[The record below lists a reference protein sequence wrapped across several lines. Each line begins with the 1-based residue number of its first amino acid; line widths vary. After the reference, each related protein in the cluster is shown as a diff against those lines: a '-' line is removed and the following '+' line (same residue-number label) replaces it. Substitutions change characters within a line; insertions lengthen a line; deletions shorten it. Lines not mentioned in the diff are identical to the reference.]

1 MALQTINNGKIL
13 VRSLWRRSARHKP
26 RNGRPMTN
34 NIVPIKDEVT
44 AKLNQWMEADQ
55 NGVKYPVPFDDAW
68 KMAGYGRK
76 STAKRD
82 GLSGLKLGKHFCSE
96 KCKKPSSNASGFSS
110 FEVITLSLDAFKH
123 LCLMAK
129 TEEGEAIRDYFI
141 ESEKK
146 WRLVQQIAPQ
156 VASEVEMMHLKIEL
170 AKIESQKALA
180 ECQKVQAESQ
190 LLQFRHFVSTA
201 LPEFQKKEI
210 LGYEVIE
217 KIETR
222 DRIVN
227 ESGHILNDGL
237 TVTKKDLCKRLG
249 FLTKNGAPDYKRLNH
264 YLDRLP
270 HTAFEDVATIQENRQ
285 LRRDWIAELERMVNG
300 SDRQKWIGE

>member
-1 MALQTINNGKIL
+1 MA
-13 VRSLWRRSARHKP
+13 
-26 RNGRPMTN
+26 N
-34 NIVPIKDEVT
+34 NIVSIKDEVT
-44 AKLNQWMEADQ
+44 AKLDQWLESER
-55 NGVKYPVPFDDAW
+55 NGEQFPVPFDDAW
-68 KMAGYGRK
+68 KIAGYGRK

-82 GLSGLKLGKHFCSE
+82 GLSGLKSGKHFCTE
-96 KCKKPSSNASGFSS
+96 KCKKPSSNVSGFST
-110 FEVITLSLDAFKH
+110 FEKITLFLDAFKH

-146 WRLVQQIAPQ
+146 WKLVQQVAPQ

-201 LPEFQKKEI
+201 LPEFQQQKI
-210 LGYEVIE
+210 LGYEVVE
-217 KIETR
+217 KTQTI

-227 ESGHILNDGL
+227 ESGYVINDGA

-249 FLTKNGAPDYKRLNH
+249 FLTKNGAADYKRLNH
-264 YLDRLP
+264 YLDKLP
-270 HTAFEDVATIQENRQ
+270 HTAFEDVAVIQENRQ
-285 LRRDWIAELERMVNG
+285 LRRDWIAELERVVND

>member
-1 MALQTINNGKIL
+1 
-13 VRSLWRRSARHKP
+13 
-26 RNGRPMTN
+26 MTN
-34 NIVPIKDEVT
+34 NIVPIDNNISD
-44 AKLNQWMEADQ
+44 LLDQWLESER
-55 NGVKYPVPFDDAW
+55 NGEQFPVPFDDAW
-68 KMAGYGRK
+68 KMAGYSTK
-76 STAKRD
+76 SSAKRA
-82 GLSGLKLGKHFCSE
+82 LK
-96 KCKKPSSNASGFSS
+96 S
-110 FEVITLSLDAFKH
+110 FEENQDFSTHKLKSNGGRASTVFHFTCDAFKSF
-123 LCLMAK
+123 CLMAD
-129 TEEGEAIRDYFI
+129 TVEGRHIRAYFI

-146 WRLVQQIAPQ
+146 WRLVQQVAPQ
-156 VASEVEMMHLKIEL
+156 VASEVEIMHLKIEL
-170 AKIESQKALA
+170 AKIESQKAMA

-217 KIETR
+217 KVETR

-237 TVTKKDLCKRLG
+237 TVTKKDLCNRLG

-264 YLDRLP
+264 YLDKLP

-285 LRRDWIAELERMVNG
+285 LRRDWIAELERMVND
-300 SDRQKWIGE
+300 SNRQKWIGE